1 MLKRVKIYVLI
12 LISVLFACL
21 FGAQAVKSKTS
32 DVQAETSYFAMEEG
46 TTYRSRWI
54 EGQCGLT
61 YTARISK
68 SKIEE
73 FKVNNGTDNSSIK
86 LFIIP
91 YEYVTG
97 LGGSTVD
104 RFASAKGLINSGKYV
119 EGFKEAERQGAKFW
133 YGIVENVGV
142 VDNNSEYL
150 LIGGLKGIQTS
161 NMNRRYFG
169 IYYIEGEKNGETI
182 REYAEKP
189 SRIGDSAEVTHTVKA
204 GRTSNSMA
212 YVVTTIGTNGK
223 DAWEIEHINTFIKR
237 SVIDGVKKSISA
249 SEKEEIDEE
258 GIESKGL
265 NEIVEV
271 EMNDVT
277 YGDDY
282 FEYKI
287 KGENLNKKGTS
298 NFVEIT
304 SKLDFNVQWDFGSSG
319 LSSKS
324 VSSLKKGQKGIEITS
339 AKDNATATVYIGT
352 YSKSLTFNVDELE
365 VTEGVS
371 AGISVSDYKVDR
383 VSDINSL
390 AVKATVQYG
399 ASGKRVSEK
408 SYEFT
413 PMIVGSGFGKW
424 TATVTGSGNFSGT
437 ISATFNITQNVYK
450 ITKGSIVNGDITI
463 SPTESPCDETITL
476 TNTAKTGYKFV
487 NYIVDGTE
495 QTENTFIMPNKNI
508 VVGANFTAENYKIT
522 YETNGGTFNGTKVES
537 YDYGVGATLS
547 TNVTK
552 TGYTFEGWY
561 TNSNLSGTAVTKIG
575 TTETG
580 DKTFYAKWTA
590 KSDVSY
596 TIRYY
601 KVNTTTKLANDT
613 NVTGRTFNASE
624 TINAK
629 TITGY
634 TISGSNTQT
643 ITHDAYNKTY
653 TFYYTA
659 NTYNVTYN
667 GNGNTGGSTANSTHT
682 YDVAQKLTTNGFIK
696 TGYTFAG
703 WATTANGEKVY
714 SDGQS
719 VTNLASAQDETVTLY
734 AKWTGVT
741 YYVKYDANGGT
752 GTMDNTT
759 HVYGTASALRA
770 NTFTRTGYTF
780 GGWATSANGE
790 KVYDN
795 GASVS
800 TLNSTSGGT
809 TTLYAVWNAKS
820 DVSYTIRYYKVNTT
834 TKLAEDIIVT
844 GRTFNASETI
854 IAKTI
859 AGYTISGSNTQTITH
874 DAYNKTYTFYYTANT
889 YTITYYST
897 NTTAYTT
904 QSIKYASSYSLPTA
918 PTKTGFAF
926 VGWSQDENNTSEWSS
941 GTQTCSG
948 NKSWYAVWKK
958 TWNFYDTSSTA
969 SESEAKYYQY
979 NCDVSQ
985 SYTKANPARSGYTFL
1000 GYTWNGSATGTD
1012 ITASVS
1018 AGSSNTTVTSS
1029 QDSIAKFYAVWQAS
1043 KQESDTRS
1051 ETGSTT
1057 DTITYDG
1064 NGKTGGSTSD
1074 TTVNI
1079 TIYYSSVYVR
1089 SYNIRYNYDLS
1100 KNSGGVDYGSWT
1112 LSTKTETGRTRSAT
1126 LANNGFSKTG
1136 HDFSK
1141 WAEGSANGT
1150 QYSAGAN
1157 YTGESTTFYAIWT
1170 KSSYTVTLNTNSG
1183 TINAG
1188 NVTSYTYGTGV
1199 TLPTNVTR
1207 SGYTFNGWYASSDFS
1222 GSVVTSIGSTETG
1235 NKTYWAKWTINYTV
1249 TLKYYVDYGT
1259 GVDSLSGVKTG
1270 LIVDGTKTMV
1280 STFTKSVM
1288 QGTTIGVYGSEHDTS
1303 KYGWQFY
1310 KLGGEYYSIY
1320 QSGEQT
1326 ANRVTVNDNLEI
1338 GIYLSGKV
1346 NYRQN
1351 VISNHTVNLAGV
1363 YKSSDYVEGFDKG
1376 GVRDINGDFYMEV
1389 IIHNLAGSQSYT
1401 GNDWNSMAWRTFL
1414 LGFYD
1419 SYNPDCYRFIRLDNW
1434 SWASYSCGTWNYD
1447 INGSRDSSNWWGQ
1460 MTTAQVM
1467 SLYKSGNMSLDI
1479 RITKVGDTMHVIYA
1493 VRHNGSEYRQY
1504 YKFTNMPAKLSMLYG
1519 AEDANFTVSTLNLD
1533 IKDNSNYSYVGSTTG
1548 TGKTYGLGN
1557 GWNDNRN
1564 LFDIPRLAGNFVLK
1578 VEFKMDAMQNG
1589 DTVNW
1594 ATCQGLI
1601 YTPGDL
1607 YKRSVTRYDWCITNE
1622 KSFASATTS
1631 SGWLYK
1637 CNGTGWD
1644 GSVNNGGFDENGTV
1658 SFQSVVDS
1666 ATCNI
1671 EIQRSGTDI
1680 SIKMWVLPDGK
1691 AQRYGVWYTASGCS
1705 TGILGFRLAEQSST
1719 YTVTSYS
1726 IT

>member
-54 EGQCGLT
+54 ESQCGLT

-104 RFASAKGLINSGKYV
+104 RFASAKELINSGKYV

-189 SRIGDSAEVTHTVKA
+189 SRVGDSAEITHTVKA

-249 SEKEEIDEE
+249 SEKEEIDEK
-258 GIESKGL
+258 GIESKEI

-287 KGENLNKKGTS
+287 KGENLNKNGTS

-365 VTEGVS
+365 ITEGVS

-437 ISATFNITQNVYK
+437 ITTTFNITQNVYK

-495 QTENTFIMPNKNI
+495 QTENAFIMPNKNI

-522 YETNGGTFNGTKVES
+522 YETNGGTFNGAKVES

-629 TITGY
+629 TIMGY

-659 NTYNVTYN
+659 NTYTITYN

-703 WATTANGEKVY
+703 WATSASGEKVY

-719 VTNLASAQDETVTLY
+719 VTNLASAQGETVTLY
-734 AKWTGVT
+734 ATWTVNTYNITYQNLNDGNYGANTPTKYTYGVGATLVNPTRTGYAFNGWFTSSSFSGNAVTKIGTTETGDKTFYAKWTANTYTVNFNLNGGADNSGTYTSSKTYTYDSVYNIASTIPTKSGYVFAGWTLTSGDYSTAKFGHSTDAVT
-741 YYVKYDANGGT
+741 GTIDNEYSRIYIVGERNTATDNLGHLIGGYYLNGKNIYVKNLVPSGSATLKANWTVGDVFFANTGGGLANGSMGISWAGTQGDDNSGCTSQIKAGIHGNFKLTFGYYQNACFNWWESDSKYGSNSWKTGMVCLYEYNNWFYGTAFRLDKHYFHMEDTNKVSHPIGTITVTMASDSEMFQGENFNLTSTKFVDFMKNSFVDVTVEGTDVGLSGGYVTITNVITSYTSKYKGQKATLAYKVVLDSTVEYIDVVMRAEGADISIESWNFNKVNKAYNVSYNLNGGT
-752 GTMDNTT
+752 HGSGYPTT
-759 HVYGTASALRA
+759 YKYGVGATLV
-770 NTFTRTGYTF
+770 NPTKTGYTF
-780 GGWATSANGE
+780 GGWYT
-790 KVYDN
+790 
-795 GASVS
+795 
-800 TLNSTSGGT
+800 NSS
-809 TTLYAVWNAKS
+809 
-820 DVSYTIRYYKVNTT
+820 
-834 TKLAEDIIVT
+834 
-844 GRTFNASETI
+844 F
-854 IAKTI
+854 
-859 AGYTISGSNTQTITH
+859 SGSAVTVI
-874 DAYNKTYTFYYTANT
+874 
-889 YTITYYST
+889 
-897 NTTAYTT
+897 
-904 QSIKYASSYSLPTA
+904 
-918 PTKTGFAF
+918 G
-926 VGWSQDENNTSEWSS
+926 DEEI
-941 GTQTCSG
+941 GD
-948 NKSWYAVWKK
+948 K
-958 TWNFYDTSSTA
+958 
-969 SESEAKYYQY
+969 
-979 NCDVSQ
+979 
-985 SYTKANPARSGYTFL
+985 
-1000 GYTWNGSATGTD
+1000 
-1012 ITASVS
+1012 
-1018 AGSSNTTVTSS
+1018 
-1029 QDSIAKFYAVWQAS
+1029 
-1043 KQESDTRS
+1043 
-1051 ETGSTT
+1051 
-1057 DTITYDG
+1057 
-1064 NGKTGGSTSD
+1064 
-1074 TTVNI
+1074 
-1079 TIYYSSVYVR
+1079 
-1089 SYNIRYNYDLS
+1089 
-1100 KNSGGVDYGSWT
+1100 
-1112 LSTKTETGRTRSAT
+1112 
-1126 LANNGFSKTG
+1126 
-1136 HDFSK
+1136 
-1141 WAEGSANGT
+1141 
-1150 QYSAGAN
+1150 
-1157 YTGESTTFYAIWT
+1157 TFYAKWT
-1170 KSSYTVTLNTNSG
+1170 VNSYQVSFDYQGGSGIFSSATYNFG
-1183 TINAG
+1183 T
-1188 NVTSYTYGTGV
+1188 TYDIGSTI
-1199 TLPTNVTR
+1199 PTR
-1207 SGYTFNGWYASSDFS
+1207 SGYKFAGWTVTGANVSTARYGRVAGTTNDTIEGAYSRIYNADGGSRSAGSDGTNLIGGYYLDGTGIFVRDMTPTNGASITFVAHWTLGDQFNAGTGGGLANGTRNLGWAELCTAQLKAGVS
-1222 GSVVTSIGSTETG
+1222 G
-1235 NKTYWAKWTINYTV
+1235 NF
-1249 TLKYYVDYGT
+1249 TLKYGYYQNAC
-1259 GVDSLSGVKTG
+1259 
-1270 LIVDGTKTMV
+1270 
-1280 STFTKSVM
+1280 F
-1288 QGTTIGVYGSEHDTS
+1288 H
-1303 KYGWQFY
+1303 WQ
-1310 KLGGEYYSIY
+1310 
-1320 QSGEQT
+1320 T
-1326 ANRVTVNDNLEI
+1326 
-1338 GIYLSGKV
+1338 
-1346 NYRQN
+1346 
-1351 VISNHTVNLAGV
+1351 
-1363 YKSSDYVEGFDKG
+1363 
-1376 GVRDINGDFYMEV
+1376 
-1389 IIHNLAGSQSYT
+1389 
-1401 GNDWNSMAWRTFL
+1401 
-1414 LGFYD
+1414 
-1419 SYNPDCYRFIRLDNW
+1419 
-1434 SWASYSCGTWNYD
+1434 
-1447 INGSRDSSNWWGQ
+1447 
-1460 MTTAQVM
+1460 
-1467 SLYKSGNMSLDI
+1467 
-1479 RITKVGDTMHVIYA
+1479 
-1493 VRHNGSEYRQY
+1493 NGSEYGQNSWKTGLTTL
-1504 YKFTNMPAKLSMLYG
+1504 YKFCDWGYGTVLRLDNYSFGMTHAIGTVTTTVASDSNLFKGENMSDTSTKFVEFMRASYVDVTVTGVNVGFRGGYVTVENKITSYTKTYENQTATLTYKVVLDYNVDKIDVVMRAEGADVSIESFSFTQTNITSSVATTDWGWASYLNNGTGFVGTKTYSG
-1519 AEDANFTVSTLNLD
+1519 DFTVSATFNWSMYDLSADWGANCAKSILAIVFDSTNINNNLCQRQD
-1533 IKDNSNYSYVGSTTG
+1533 WWGWQNNSFG
-1548 TGKTYGLGN
+1548 YGG
-1557 GWNDNRN
+1557 
-1564 LFDIPRLAGNFVLK
+1564 
-1578 VEFKMDAMQNG
+1578 
-1589 DTVNW
+1589 
-1594 ATCQGLI
+1594 
-1601 YTPGDL
+1601 
-1607 YKRSVTRYDWCITNE
+1607 
-1622 KSFASATTS
+1622 TTS
-1631 SGWLYK
+1631 TYYMDGDVSK
-1637 CNGTGWD
+1637 FNGKHQIT
-1644 GSVNNGGFDENGTV
+1644 
-1658 SFQSVVDS
+1658 
-1666 ATCNI
+1666 
-1671 EIQRSGTDI
+1671 IQRSGNAVTI
-1680 SIKMWVLPDGK
+1680 TRIIYNNNVAIATITTTG
-1691 AQRYGVWYTASGCS
+1691 TASGKVS
-1705 TGILGFRLAEQSST
+1705 VAFVGEKGTMTAVDVTQL
-1719 YTVTSYS
+1719 YT
-1726 IT
+1726 